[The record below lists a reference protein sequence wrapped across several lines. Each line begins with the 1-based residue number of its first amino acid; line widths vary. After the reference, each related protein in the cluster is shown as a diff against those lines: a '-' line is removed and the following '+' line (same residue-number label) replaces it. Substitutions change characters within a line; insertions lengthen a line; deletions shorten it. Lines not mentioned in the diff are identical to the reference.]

1 MFAKKGAF
9 RNIDFDTL
17 SWDEM
22 PDEDIVP
29 VGSEEADVQDEEAA
43 KADDMNGV
51 V

>member
-1 MFAKKGAF
+1 MCAKKGAF
-9 RNIDFDTL
+9 RNIDFDTR

-43 KADDMNGV
+43 NADDMNGV